1 MAYRLRK
8 TSTRT
13 SKNDF
18 KAGDYLPLWN
28 QKHTHTANLM
38 ARMVFSSMGITDLRS
53 YFRVL
58 VIPICLCA
66 GMGCAFGT
74 SQWGIKGLVAGAV
87 AGLVGPA
94 ALVYFAIVT
103 CYAAVLVAA
112 FVAVWALLITLVY
125 LVLRY

>member
-1 MAYRLRK
+1 MAYRPRK

-28 QKHTHTANLM
+28 QKHTHTAHLM
-38 ARMVFSSMGITDLRS
+38 AQMVFSRMGVTDLHS

-58 VIPICLCA
+58 AIPICLCA
-66 GMGCAFGT
+66 GMGCAFGV
-74 SQWGIKGLVAGAV
+74 SQWGIKGSVAGAV
-87 AGLVGPA
+87 AGLAGPA
-94 ALVYFAIVT
+94 ALVYSTIVA

-112 FVAVWALLITLVY
+112 FVAVWAFLITLVY
-125 LVLRY
+125 LVLLY